1 MAAVRIGGARTGSD
15 SGAVS
20 QVVQFNAN
28 TGSRCAVSGVEY
40 MGAQARHTPSVASL
54 PEDGKRSLHP
64 W

>member
-1 MAAVRIGGARTGSD
+1 MAAVRIGSARTGSD
-15 SGAVS
+15 SGAIL

-28 TGSRCAVSGVEY
+28 TGSWGAVRGVEY

-54 PEDGKRSLHP
+54 PEDGKRSLQP